1 MRGDLRPAAVGV
13 VLLLGLVLAG
23 GCGGSQESI
32 EIAPAPPVLTLAVI
46 GDVPYGVHQVESF
59 PVFVDAINAVSD
71 IDVVVHLG
79 DILGGDRCSER
90 YYRQIRR
97 LFGRFADPV
106 VYTPGDN
113 EWTDCD
119 EPRAGSHE
127 PTGRLA
133 ALRRIFFS
141 RPGMSLGR
149 EPMAVRTQARQQRF
163 RRFPEN
169 VIWTDRGVVIATLH
183 VVGSNNGR
191 GPWFQGRETAAQR
204 TARQAE
210 FAGRLAADLAWLD
223 ETFREA
229 TRKDARAVV
238 LAMHADMFSGRNG
251 SGFARIVR
259 RLTARARAFDGPVL
273 LLNGDSHRYLID
285 TPLPRA
291 PNVTRMVVQGVT
303 VMEWLRVEIDPGS
316 EEPFNSRRRQV
327 IP

>member
-1 MRGDLRPAAVGV
+1 MRDRRSVSAGV
-13 VLLLGLVLAG
+13 VVLAGLVLAAG

-71 IDVVVHLG
+71 IDVVVHVG
-79 DILGGDRCSER
+79 DILGGDLCSER

-97 LFGRFADPV
+97 FFGRFADPV

-119 EPRAGSHE
+119 RPDAGGYE

-133 ALRRIFFS
+133 ALRRVFFS

-149 EPMAVRTQARQQRF
+149 APMAVRTQARQQRF

-169 VIWTDRGVVIATLH
+169 VLWADRGAVIATLH

-191 GPWFQGRETAAQR
+191 RPWFAGRETAAQR
-204 TARQAE
+204 AARQAE
-210 FAGRLAADLAWLD
+210 FAGRLAADLAWID

-229 TRKDARAVV
+229 TRTDARAVV
-238 LAMHADMFSGRNG
+238 LAMHADMFSGGSG
-251 SGFARIVR
+251 SGFVRIVQ

-273 LLNGDSHRYLID
+273 LLNGDSHRYLVD

-291 PNVTRMVVQGVT
+291 PNVTRIVVQGVT
-303 VMEWLRVEIDPGS
+303 VMEWLRVEVDPES
-316 EEPFNSRRRQV
+316 EEPFTSRRRQV